1 MYGMARDTLRNEQG
15 IIRDAAER
23 TANSMAIGKAA
34 LDAASERVNAMR
46 NLLRDLRPSITDEKL
61 LAEID
66 RLSAVE

>member
-1 MYGMARDTLRNEQG
+1 MYGMARDTLRNEQR